1 MAQETT
7 RFLSMPCTDGATVQ
21 IWMFLVIAV
30 LSHARGTVLLMRE
43 VFSWCIT
50 FIRPNTKGTLK
61 RCRSC
66 GGYRRVL

>member
-1 MAQETT
+1 MTQETAP
-7 RFLSMPCTDGATVQ
+7 FLRMPCTDGATVQ

-43 VFSWCIT
+43 VFSWCFA
-50 FIRPNTKGTLK
+50 FIRPNNKGTLK
-61 RCRSC
+61 RCRTC

>member
-1 MAQETT
+1 MTQETAP
-7 RFLSMPCTDGATVQ
+7 FLRMPCTDGATVQ

-43 VFSWCIT
+43 VFSWCFA
-50 FIRPNTKGTLK
+50 FIRPNTKGILK
-61 RCRSC
+61 RCRTC